1 MIARDVEGK
10 VDWFSAGAG
19 QIECLNG
26 EMIGFD
32 KTGIMVRIFSL
43 HFKEIFGNYFNKNKS
58 VDLCIRNTT
67 NKKIS
72 ACCSAQKHL
81 THRI

>member
-58 VDLCIRNTT
+58 VDL
-67 NKKIS
+67 
-72 ACCSAQKHL
+72 
-81 THRI
+81 

>member
-1 MIARDVEGK
+1 MGDFEPIWDTLSFCGGFCLNLPHTMIARDVEGK

-58 VDLCIRNTT
+58 VDL
-67 NKKIS
+67 
-72 ACCSAQKHL
+72 
-81 THRI
+81 